1 MKKKRLA
8 LVVLT
13 VLLTCFLMASCGG
26 SGSSSGGG
34 DSGAAAS
41 TGQKIFCSSAY
52 YTSPYCAP
60 LNKGLQDAAA
70 ELGYE
75 LQIVDGEGNADK
87 QLSQFKAAVS
97 EGYDGLIYF
106 PADSASTPPV
116 VEYLNS
122 TGLPWVL
129 LNTDVDESVQDD
141 IITFVAIDPVVVGQD
156 LANMAKDYLPDG
168 GKAVYI
174 EGAAGSSYVS
184 VVTDTLMKA
193 LDGSGIEILNDH
205 QYADWDPGK
214 AMKIMEDFLTKYGAD
229 GIDLLIAQDGGMF
242 QGALSAI
249 DAAGLKGTLMACAQG
264 NDLIIKESL
273 LDGSL
278 LATSLQDP
286 FLEGSITMQTMDKL
300 MKGETVDK
308 WVKVPQGMCY
318 ADDVEQYNWF

>member
-1 MKKKRLA
+1 MKKKGL
-8 LVVLT
+8 LIVLT
-13 VLLTCFLMASCGG
+13 VLLTCFMLASCGG
-26 SGSSSGGG
+26 SNTSGGG
-34 DSGAAAS
+34 GAAS
-41 TGQKIFCSSAY
+41 TGKKIFASNAY
-52 YTSPYCAP
+52 YTAPYCAP

-75 LQIVDGEGNADK
+75 LQIVDGEESADK
-87 QLSQFKAAVS
+87 QLSQFKAAVA

-129 LNTDVDESVQDD
+129 LNTDVDESVKDD
-141 IITFVAIDPVVVGQD
+141 IITFVAIDPEVVGRD
-156 LANMAKDYLPDG
+156 LANMAKDYLPNG

-184 VVTDTLMKA
+184 DVTATLMKE
-193 LDGSGIEILNDH
+193 LEGSGIEILNDH

-214 AMKIMEDFLTKYGAD
+214 AMKIMEDFLSKYGAD

-242 QGALSAI
+242 QGALSAL
-249 DAAGLKGTLMACAQG
+249 DAAGLKGKLMACAQG

-286 FLEGSITMQTMDKL
+286 FLEGSKCMETMDKL

-308 WVKVPQGMCY
+308 WVRVPQGMCY
-318 ADDVEQYNWF
+318 AEDVEQYNWF

>member
-1 MKKKRLA
+1 MKKRSFIIVMT
-8 LVVLT
+8 VV
-13 VLLTCFLMASCGG
+13 LTCFLLASC
-26 SGSSSGGG
+26 SGSPSGSGGG
-34 DSGAAAS
+34 DSGAAES
-41 TGQKIFCSSAY
+41 TGMKVFASNAY
-52 YTSPYCAP
+52 YTAPYCAP
-60 LNKGLQDAAA
+60 LNKGLADAAA
-70 ELGYE
+70 DLGYE
-75 LQIVDGEGNADK
+75 IQIVDGEGNADK
-87 QLSQFKAAVS
+87 QLSQFKSAVA

-129 LNTDVDESVQDD
+129 LNTDVDESVKDD
-141 IITFVAIDPVVVGQD
+141 IITFVAIDPEVVGKD
-156 LANMAKDYLPDG
+156 LANMAKDYLPG
-168 GKAVYI
+168 GGNAVYI

-184 VVTDTLMKA
+184 AVTDTLMKE
-193 LDGSGIEILNDH
+193 LDGSGIVILNDH

-242 QGALSAI
+242 QGALSAL

-273 LDGSL
+273 IDGSL
-278 LATSLQDP
+278 LGTSLQDP
-286 FLEGSITMQTMDKL
+286 FLEGDMTMKTLDRL
-300 MKGETVDK
+300 LKGETVDK

-318 ADDVEQYNWF
+318 AEDVDNYNWF